1 MQSQCTERY
10 LLRHF
15 SILVLMLI
23 LYLSG
28 ARTSTSGPKA
38 RINWSTSRVGITLMV
53 TMHLYSS
60 IISCEVCS
68 GFETMYL
75 NRSELNCKIIVSAYC
90 TS

>member
-38 RINWSTSRVGITLMV
+38 RINWSSSRVGITLMV

-75 NRSELNCKIIVSAYC
+75 TLIPQHFDLTLFIS
-90 TS
+90 T